1 MKTLRLSVWLALAL
15 TAAAPLPPTWAAN
28 ADDIAAM
35 QKWQPAAEAGDA
47 EAQFQLGQMYALG
60 KGYSQSFDNA
70 FAWYEKAAQQGNAK
84 ARTALGL
91 LYHYGYGV
99 KQKDD
104 NQARQWWE
112 KAAAQKEAFAEQ
124 YLGFLAAENKDYK
137 QAREWLEQAG
147 KQGRVRQ

>member
-1 MKTLRLSVWLALAL
+1 
-15 TAAAPLPPTWAAN
+15 
-28 ADDIAAM
+28 
-35 QKWQPAAEAGDA
+35 
-47 EAQFQLGQMYALG
+47 
-60 KGYSQSFDNA
+60 
-70 FAWYEKAAQQGNAK
+70 
-84 ARTALGL
+84 L